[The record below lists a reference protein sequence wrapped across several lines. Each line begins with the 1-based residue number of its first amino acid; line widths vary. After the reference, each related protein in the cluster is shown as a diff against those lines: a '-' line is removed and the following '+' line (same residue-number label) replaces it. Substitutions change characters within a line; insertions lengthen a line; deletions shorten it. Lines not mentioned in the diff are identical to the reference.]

1 MTSPKRA
8 PFLAFVSALLGGAI
22 VAVLL
27 VAFGAVG
34 SNSTKTVVQQAP
46 LSEPVQE
53 GSTRGLT
60 ARDIYKRDAP
70 GVAFVRANI
79 VQQTQSPFGTG
90 PMAQQGTATGSGF
103 VIDKNGSILTNA
115 HVVADATKITVS
127 FGNKESVPAQVV
139 GRDVSDDLALI
150 KVNPSGLNLKPLALG
165 DARSVQVGDP
175 TIAIG
180 NPFGLDRTLTTGVV
194 SALQRKIQAPNGFAI
209 NNVIQTDAAINPG
222 NSGGPLLDAA
232 GRVIGIN
239 SQIETG
245 GNGDGNVGIGFAIP
259 INTAKKALPQLQKG
273 NVERGFLGITG
284 ATIKPSMNLAVKQGV
299 IVQSVDPGSGADK
312 AGIQGAQSNSPDQPS
327 AGGDI
332 ITKANGKTI
341 TGIGQLRS
349 AVANKKPGDK
359 VTLTVLHGG
368 QTKDV
373 QVTLAILPVRGETG
387 SAAVPALGAPII
399 RKSGKVTGT
408 PPRAPKVPPKA
419 PPVTAAPSARHS

>member
-1 MTSPKRA
+1 MTPTKRA
-8 PFLAFVSALLGGAI
+8 PLLAFVSALVGGAF
-22 VAVLL
+22 VALL
-27 VAFGAVG
+27 LIAFNAVG
-34 SNSTKTVVQQAP
+34 SDTTKTVVEQAP
-46 LSEPVQE
+46 IGQPLESNNA
-53 GSTRGLT
+53 RGLT

-70 GVAFVRANI
+70 GVAFIRANI
-79 VQQTQSPFGTG
+79 VQQSQSPFGFG
-90 PMAQQGTATGSGF
+90 PMTQQGTATGSGF

-115 HVVADATKITVS
+115 HVVASATKITVS

-139 GRDVSDDLALI
+139 GRDVNDDLALI

-209 NNVIQTDAAINPG
+209 SNVIQTDAALNPG

-245 GNGDGNVGIGFAIP
+245 GNGDANVGIGFAIP
-259 INTAKKALPQLQKG
+259 INTAKNALPQLQKG
-273 NVERGFLGITG
+273 NIETGYLGVTG
-284 ATIKPSMNLAVKQGV
+284 SSIKPSMNLAVKQGV
-299 IVQSVDPGSGADK
+299 LVESVDPGSGADK
-312 AGIQGAQSNSPDQPS
+312 AGIKGGQSNSSDAVS

-332 ITKANGKTI
+332 ITKVDGKAINGI
-341 TGIGQLRS
+341 EQLRS
-349 AVANKKPGDK
+349 AIGSKQPGDK
-359 VTLTVLHGG
+359 VTLTVLAGG

-373 QVTLAILPVRGETG
+373 QVTLGT
-387 SAAVPALGAPII
+387 APTVLASDQNGGGGQDSPQI
-399 RKSGKVTGT
+399 
-408 PPRAPKVPPKA
+408 P
-419 PPVTAAPSARHS
+419 